1 MAFDGITIS
10 SIVNELNNTING
22 GRLYKISQP
31 EADEIMLTIKTQS
44 GQYRL
49 VLSANASLPL
59 AYLTDDNKPSP
70 ATAPNFCMLLRKH
83 LNNGRIIS
91 ITQPKFER
99 VIDIEAEHLNELGD
113 LCRKHIIAE
122 FMGKHSNIILCDD
135 NNTILDSI
143 KHISAQTSS
152 VREVLPGRPYFI
164 PNTSDKIIRL
174 KLTES
179 ILTKQYLQSL
189 YLLQGTAFKLY
200 RNKHMY
206 SRRACIPCPS

>member
-10 SIVNELNNTING
+10 SIVNELNDTING

-152 VREVLPGRPYFI
+152 VREVYLEDLISFLILLTRL
-164 PNTSDKIIRL
+164 IRL

-189 YLLQGTAFKLY
+189 YLL
-200 RNKHMY
+200 
-206 SRRACIPCPS
+206 SRRCFQAIQE

>member
-10 SIVNELNNTING
+10 SIVNELNDTING

-143 KHISAQTSS
+143 KHISAQKAQSGKFYLEDLISFLILLT
-152 VREVLPGRPYFI
+152 RL
-164 PNTSDKIIRL
+164 IRL

-189 YLLQGTAFKLY
+189 YLL
-200 RNKHMY
+200 
-206 SRRACIPCPS
+206 SRRCFQAIQE

>member
-10 SIVNELNNTING
+10 SIVNELNDTING

-143 KHISAQTSS
+143 KHISAQAQSGKFYPEDLISFLILLT
-152 VREVLPGRPYFI
+152 RL
-164 PNTSDKIIRL
+164 IRL

-179 ILTKQYLQSL
+179 ILMKQYLQSL
-189 YLLQGTAFKLY
+189 YLL
-200 RNKHMY
+200 
-206 SRRACIPCPS
+206 SRRCFQAIQE

>member
-22 GRLYKISQP
+22 GRLYKIAQP

-152 VREVLPGRPYFI
+152 VRKFYLEDLISFLILLTRL
-164 PNTSDKIIRL
+164 IRL

-179 ILTKQYLQSL
+179 ILMKQYLQSL
-189 YLLQGTAFKLY
+189 YLL
-200 RNKHMY
+200 
-206 SRRACIPCPS
+206 SRRCFQAIQE